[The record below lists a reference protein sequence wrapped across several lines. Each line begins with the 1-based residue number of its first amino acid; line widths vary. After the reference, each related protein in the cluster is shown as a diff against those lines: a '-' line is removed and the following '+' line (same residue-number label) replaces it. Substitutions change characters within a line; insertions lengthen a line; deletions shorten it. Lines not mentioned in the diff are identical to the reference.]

1 MKTHIL
7 YRAYDENYTL
17 LYIGITANPGVR
29 LRKHA
34 EGKDWWAQVAS
45 IQLQHFKTR
54 DALEEAER
62 KAIAAESPV
71 FNTQHNPNRREA
83 FLAYYDDDDPD
94 DEDGCGEYV
103 LEEYDGPEPEVSPEL
118 RAEMRASA
126 DLMGRILFG
135 EPAS

>member
-1 MKTHIL
+1 MKQNIL
-7 YRAYDENYTL
+7 YRAYDENCTL

-34 EGKDWWAQVAS
+34 EGKDWWGQVTS

-62 KAIAAESPV
+62 EAIAAESPV

-83 FLAYYDDDDPD
+83 FLAYYDDGDPE
-94 DEDGCGEYV
+94 DEDFGGGEYV
-103 LEEYDGPEPEVSPEL
+103 LESYDSPEL
-118 RAEMRASA
+118 EVTPEEREGMRAAARYMDRLLS
-126 DLMGRILFG
+126 
-135 EPAS
+135 EVAS